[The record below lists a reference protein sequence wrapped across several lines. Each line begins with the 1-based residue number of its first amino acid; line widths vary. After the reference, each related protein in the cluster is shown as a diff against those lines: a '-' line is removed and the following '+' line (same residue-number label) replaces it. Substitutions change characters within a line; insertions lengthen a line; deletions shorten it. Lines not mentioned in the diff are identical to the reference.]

1 MLCCS
6 HGTDNYTL
14 FTCRHVRRCSCEQL
28 YPHFVVQTS
37 KPIVLA
43 AVKSAAEVGYRHF
56 DTASIYDTEA
66 AMGEALND
74 LISSKLISRDDVFVT
89 TKVLLI
95 VLYVG
100 KAIELTNTECYT
112 GRYCHL

>member
-1 MLCCS
+1 
-6 HGTDNYTL
+6 
-14 FTCRHVRRCSCEQL
+14 VRRCSCEQL